1 VEALL
6 VNRSENQEDA
16 GPTVPSE
23 KSQWSAWLILPAE
36 VVHIQQAA
44 CCALEPAF
52 ALSDT
57 DTASDWVLRCHLDLA
72 QLWHGGELWAVT
84 QVVRGKRGLILQI
97 VGMAGR
103 YDPALLNAIES
114 WGRGIGCVRVY
125 FTGRKGWL
133 RREPDYRM
141 TTVTAFKEL

>member
-1 VEALL
+1 
-6 VNRSENQEDA
+6 NRQHQ
-16 GPTVPSE
+16 GC
-23 KSQWSAWLILPAE
+23 LGLG
-36 VVHIQQAA
+36 
-44 CCALEPAF
+44 PAF
-52 ALSDT
+52 ELGDT
-57 DTASDWVLRCHLDLA
+57 DAASAWVLRCQLDLA

-103 YDPALLNAIES
+103 YDPALLQAIES

-133 RREPDYRM
+133 RREPGDKM
-141 TTVTAFKEL
+141 ATVTALKEL